1 MKKILTKENIK
12 KTSELMKKLF
22 LIMLFLVLTLGCTSL
37 PPIKNPQITQ
47 ENLPSQCRID
57 GIKPIKQDHNGCV
70 PACVEMVF
78 NFFGKTPDWTKGWLV
93 GARGTTDTDL
103 ERFARTQGFNI
114 YSFYDGYPNKKKIK
128 YFLSQ
133 GYPVLVGGQVG
144 HESKLHMIILIGY
157 DQVRGEF
164 WAIDPGYGRI
174 VKIPY
179 KKFNE
184 FHSTD
189 SAHYKY
195 YGLVI
200 YPIKK

>member
-1 MKKILTKENIK
+1 
-12 KTSELMKKLF
+12 MKKLF
-22 LIMLFLVLTLGCTSL
+22 LIMLFLVLILGCTTL
-37 PPIKNPQITQ
+37 PPIKNPQIT
-47 ENLPSQCRID
+47 EANLPLQCNIE
-57 GIKPIKQDHNGCV
+57 GIKIIKQDYQGCV
-70 PACVEMVF
+70 PTCLEMVF
-78 NFFGKTPDWTKGWLV
+78 NFFGKTLDKEVIAKWIQK
-93 GARGTTDTDL
+93 ARGTSDTDL
-103 ERFARTQGFNI
+103 EQFVRIQGFNI
-114 YSFYDGYPNKKKIK
+114 YSFYDGYSSKKKIK

-133 GYPVLVGGQVG
+133 GYPVLVGGRVG

-200 YPIKK
+200 YPIKR